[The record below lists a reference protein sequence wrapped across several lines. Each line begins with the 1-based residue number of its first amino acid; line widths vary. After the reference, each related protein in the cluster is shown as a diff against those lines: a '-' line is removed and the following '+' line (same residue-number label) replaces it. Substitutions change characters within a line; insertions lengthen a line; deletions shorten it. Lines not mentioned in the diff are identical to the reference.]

1 MSRRWVQVPVILAIL
16 ALASGCALLLRAP
29 TLQARSAAFEPENMA
44 WSFRHMSELFPSR
57 TVRRAGPVSALE
69 SVPTP
74 LDAVVYQVGDEQ
86 RVFGEFFERNRTGG
100 LVVLHRGRMVHER
113 YAQGAGPETRF
124 TSWSVAKSFVST
136 LVGLAV
142 QEGAIESLDDP
153 LERYVAE
160 LRGTAYEGVS
170 VRQALQMSSGVEFS
184 EVYAEGDSDVMTFM
198 VDSLI
203 TNRKRANEVAAGFPR
218 GRPPGTAFNYNT
230 AETQILGWLVRE
242 ATGRSPAVYLEE
254 KLWSRLGM
262 EHDATWLL
270 DREGVN
276 GDGMEMSGCCLNA
289 SLRDWARFGQLFLQ
303 DGIWQGERLLSKGW
317 VSEATTP
324 GAPHLAFGGVEP
336 PSEAGYQYQWWSY
349 SDGSYAA
356 EGVYGQW
363 IWVDPGRQV
372 VIAAAS
378 AWPDSWPDAYALEAL
393 SAFRAV
399 AAQLSAV
406 TAGRGMRT
414 ALA

>member
-1 MSRRWVQVPVILAIL
+1 MSRRWVQVPVILATL
-16 ALASGCALLLRAP
+16 ALAAGCALLLRAP

-100 LVVLHRGRMVHER
+100 LVVLHRGRIVHER

-136 LVGLAV
+136 LVGLAL

-198 VDSLI
+198 VDTLI

-242 ATGRSPAVYLEE
+242 ATGRSPAAYLEE

-289 SLRDWARFGQLFLQ
+289 SLHDWARFGQLFLQ

-336 PSEAGYQYQWWSY
+336 PSEAGYQYQWWAY

-363 IWVDPGRQV
+363 IWVDPGREV
-372 VIAAAS
+372 VIAMAS
-378 AWPDSWPDAYALEAL
+378 AWPDSWPDAYAVEAL

-399 AAQLSAV
+399 AAQLSA
-406 TAGRGMRT
+406 AP
-414 ALA
+414 